1 MGTPSDFLRVAGS
14 VNVLIGSRD
23 IWNSMQVLS
32 LGTVKTSPRFRAA
45 IVYSTLKLLQ
55 DSKVF
60 KKRMPEDSDS
70 PTSPGTSV
78 RMNWTPCN
86 ALRTRHCSVTKGTV
100 RNWLAIWTKRS
111 GKVEVT
117 GNPGP
122 VLKSH
127 LCSLLRE
134 TLKFFSKVLWS
145 HLWGLEGGYSHHQGP
160 LRCVIV
166 VSLDMASLAE
176 WFPKTHSSF
185 RSWVYY
191 LDMAGRTLTLS

>member
-1 MGTPSDFLRVAGS
+1 
-14 VNVLIGSRD
+14 
-23 IWNSMQVLS
+23 MQVLS
-32 LGTVKTSPRFRAA
+32 LGTVKTFPRFRAA

-78 RMNWTPCN
+78 RMNWAPCN

-100 RNWLAIWTKRS
+100 RNWLAIWMKRS
-111 GKVEVT
+111 GQVEVT
-117 GNPGP
+117 GKSGP

-160 LRCVIV
+160 IGMCNCGESWYGLTSRM
-166 VSLDMASLAE
+166 VSQDPVFLPFLGLLPGRGRKD
-176 WFPKTHSSF
+176 THSF
-185 RSWVYY
+185 LVRV
-191 LDMAGRTLTLS
+191 RHT